1 VSQLQDL
8 VSDLEQTVQALTQ
21 ELREQQQN
29 NDVQGSAIDQL
40 NLQRKVYDER
50 MDLKEKEIKTILERE
65 RQLKEQ
71 VGQM

>member
-1 VSQLQDL
+1 MSQLQDL

-50 MDLKEKEIKTILERE
+50 MDLKDKEIKTILERE

>member
-50 MDLKEKEIKTILERE
+50 MDLKDKEIKTILERE

>member
-1 VSQLQDL
+1 MNQLQDL

-50 MDLKEKEIKTILERE
+50 MDLKDKEIKTILERE
-65 RQLKEQ
+65 R
-71 VGQM
+71 

>member
-1 VSQLQDL
+1 MSQLQDL